1 MRCALDNEKKKAI
14 ELLVDSNIQSFSKGL
29 MSRYEKEKSSDT
41 GVINMK
47 KNNCFIAK
55 LGRIG

>member
-1 MRCALDNEKKKAI
+1 MDNEKKKAI
-14 ELLVDSNIQSFSKGL
+14 ELLVDSNIKSFSKGL

-47 KNNCFIAK
+47 KKQLLYC
-55 LGRIG
+55 RIG